1 MEDKN
6 IYVVAGNSAD
16 TDKYW
21 YRIFKDIKNAG
32 MKVYCVN
39 PKIRQTE
46 DGKIYP
52 DLKAL
57 LERGNI
63 LIAVARPEVSAKFV
77 DEAAAL
83 GYKEIWYQPGAY
95 EEKSAARARQ
105 AGIDVHDDCFM
116 LAYGL
121 W

>member
-1 MEDKN
+1 MED

-21 YRIFKDIKNAG
+21 YRIFRDIKKAG

-39 PKIRQTE
+39 PKISETE
-46 DGKIYP
+46 AGKIYP

-57 LERGNI
+57 PERGNI

-77 DEAAAL
+77 DEAAEL
-83 GYKEIWYQPGAY
+83 GYKEIWFQPGAY
-95 EEKSAARARQ
+95 EADSAKHAES
-105 AGIDVHDDCFM
+105 AGTEVHNNCFM
-116 LAYGL
+116 LAAGI

>member
-1 MEDKN
+1 MED

-39 PKIRQTE
+39 PKISGTDCGRT
-46 DGKIYP
+46 YP

-57 LERGNI
+57 PECGTV
-63 LIAVARPEVSAKFV
+63 LIAVARPEISAKFA
-77 DEAAAL
+77 DQATEL
-83 GYKEIWYQPGAY
+83 GYKEIWFQPGAY
-95 EEKSAARARQ
+95 EDKSAARAKK

-116 LAYGL
+116 IASGL